1 MSVCSRSPDGNLDTN
16 KLGNRVLLRFDNNAQ
31 RLVAIQV
38 DGAAAGGVTTFA
50 TDPDVFVLQ
59 RGALVQFGTSTP
71 AGPAPHTAPGH
82 ETIPQFALPA
92 GTFIIEVYDFELD
105 LVAGNQPRC
114 MTVSIT
120 GP

>member
-1 MSVCSRSPDGNLDTN
+1 
-16 KLGNRVLLRFDNNAQ
+16 
-31 RLVAIQV
+31 
-38 DGAAAGGVTTFA
+38 
-50 TDPDVFVLQ
+50 VFVLH

-71 AGPAPHTAPGH
+71 AGNAPHTAPGH
-82 ETIPQFALPA
+82 ETIQQFALPA